1 MPLYEFECKKCR
13 NNILAAR
20 DTIEKKF
27 DKKILTSILKKYTNI
42 HGIEIYDLNAEKTLA
57 AIGVK
62 DEDSISIDLYIDDG
76 KIMILFHTV
85 SFRFSELI
93 LDKEDELKVKAPC
106 CTKGKVE
113 KVISSFSYTQDLS
126 TDPPRPPGMKD
137 LPKGIQGKVQ
147 LGEYVEDK
155 DKPHNIK
162 ADNRYKHQYTDKGKQ
177 KLL

>member
-1 MPLYEFECKKCR
+1 MP
-13 NNILAAR
+13 
-20 DTIEKKF
+20 
-27 DKKILTSILKKYTNI
+27 ILKA
-42 HGIEIYDLNAEKTLA
+42 L
-57 AIGVK
+57 V
-62 DEDSISIDLYIDDG
+62 
-76 KIMILFHTV
+76 
-85 SFRFSELI
+85 
-93 LDKEDELKVKAPC
+93 KVKGIKTITPAVIRK
-106 CTKGKVE
+106 TKGKVE
-113 KVISSFSYTQDLS
+113 KVISSISYTQDLS

>member
-1 MPLYEFECKKCR
+1 MNKIACFLLLF
-13 NNILAAR
+13 NILFFGC
-20 DTIEKKF
+20 ESQK
-27 DKKILTSILKKYTNI
+27 DKSF
-42 HGIEIYDLNAEKTLA
+42 
-57 AIGVK
+57 IGV
-62 DEDSISIDLYIDDG
+62 
-76 KIMILFHTV
+76 
-85 SFRFSELI
+85 
-93 LDKEDELKVKAPC
+93 
-106 CTKGKVE
+106 
-113 KVISSFSYTQDLS
+113 SYTQDLS